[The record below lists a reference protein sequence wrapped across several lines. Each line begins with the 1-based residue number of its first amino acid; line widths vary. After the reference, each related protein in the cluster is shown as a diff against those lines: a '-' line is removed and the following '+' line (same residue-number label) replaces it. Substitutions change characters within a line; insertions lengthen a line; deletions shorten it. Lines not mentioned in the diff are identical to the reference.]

1 MNFQDIQN
9 QWPKAKELIDHPVAY
24 LCAEFA
30 LSDELPIYSGGLGVL
45 AGDVIRE
52 ANVANIPLIGVGLFY
67 KEGYFRQVITEGGL
81 QDELPAY
88 HELTNLPIAIVTDA
102 SGAEFRIKMFIGNR
116 IIAVRTWKY
125 MEGNIPVYLLDTD
138 LPENLELDRR
148 LTLSLYPTDNEWR
161 IQQEIILGIGGVKL
175 LHHLGI
181 TPGVYHLNEGHSAFA
196 ILEIAHKYLKNHA
209 VSFSEALAY
218 ARSKTVFTNHT
229 LISSGNDVFSS
240 DTVVRLLK
248 EYADHLELPVDD
260 IVRMGAVPGQE
271 SLFSMTHLA
280 LSASNRVSA
289 VSKTH
294 AEFAKI
300 TWPDREL
307 TPITNGVHAPFW
319 QAPGWQHIAD
329 QLARG
334 FDVTDAEVWR
344 THLQYKAELLAHLE
358 RVTPSSFNPE
368 ALTVTWARRI
378 AAYKQ
383 PLLLF
388 SDIARLKAI
397 IYSNERPV
405 QIVIAGKAHPG
416 DAAAKG
422 MITELLNILK
432 SHDLHDNIVFV
443 PNYNLQLARLLVA
456 GSDVWLNTPIRGQE
470 ACGTS
475 GMKSAMNGGLQC
487 AISDGWTDEISLAEL
502 GFLVNPVDS
511 ATSLY
516 NSLEQAIAPLYYS
529 GQATHGIPVEWV
541 ARMKQTAITVTQGF
555 SSERMLRE
563 YVERLYVPTLGNG

>member
-1 MNFQDIQN
+1 MNFKDMQA
-9 QWPKAKELIDHPVAY
+9 QWPKAIELTKHPIAY

-52 ANVANIPLIGVGLFY
+52 ADRANIPLVAVGLFY
-67 KEGYFRQVITEGGL
+67 KEGYFRQVITEAGL

-88 HELTNLPIAIVTDA
+88 HELAHLPITLVTDA
-102 SGAEFRIKMFIGNR
+102 SGAEVRVKMFIGNR
-116 IIAVRTWKY
+116 IIVVRAWKY
-125 MEGNIPVYLLDTD
+125 MEGNIAIYLLDTD
-138 LPENLELDRR
+138 LPENMELDRR

-181 TPGVYHLNEGHSAFA
+181 VPGVYHLNEGHSAFA
-196 ILEIAHKYLKNHA
+196 ILEIAHKYLKSHSA
-209 VSFSEALAY
+209 SFSEALAY
-218 ARSKTVFTNHT
+218 ARGRTVFTNHT
-229 LISSGNDVFSS
+229 LISSGNDVFAS
-240 DTVVRLLK
+240 DMVARLLK
-248 EYADHLELPVDD
+248 EYADHLSLPVDE

-271 SLFSMTHLA
+271 HLFSMTHLA

-307 TPITNGVHAPFW
+307 MPITNGVHAPFW
-319 QAPGWQHIAD
+319 QAPGWQHITER
-329 QLARG
+329 LARG

-368 ALTVTWARRI
+368 ALTITWARRI

-397 IYSNERPV
+397 IYSSERPV

-432 SHDLHDNIVFV
+432 AHDLHDSIVFV

-456 GSDVWLNTPIRGQE
+456 GSDVWLNTPVRGQE

-487 AISDGWTDEISLAEL
+487 AISDGWTDEIPLQEI
-502 GFLVNPVDS
+502 GFLVSPVDS

-516 NSLEQAIAPLYYS
+516 NVLEQIIVPLYYS

-541 ARMKQTAITVTQGF
+541 DRMKRTASVVTQGF
-555 SSERMLRE
+555 SSERMVRE
-563 YVERLYVPTLGNG
+563 YMEKLYIPTLE

>member
-1 MNFQDIQN
+1 MNFQEIQA
-9 QWPKAKELIDHPVAY
+9 QWPKAKDLESHPIAY

-52 ANVANIPLIGVGLFY
+52 ANVAGIPLVGIGLFY
-67 KEGYFRQVITEGGL
+67 KEGYFRQIITDTGV
-81 QDELPAY
+81 QSELPAY
-88 HELTNLPIAIVTDA
+88 HELANLPISIVTDA
-102 SGAEFRIKMFIGNR
+102 TGAEMRIKMYIGNR
-116 IIAVRTWKY
+116 IIVVRTWKY
-125 MEGNIPVYLLDTD
+125 MEGNTPVYLLDTD
-138 LPENLELDRR
+138 LPENMELDRR

-181 TPGVYHLNEGHSAFA
+181 APGVYHLNEGHSAFA
-196 ILEIAHKYLKNHA
+196 ILEIAHKYLKNHP
-209 VSFSEALAY
+209 VSFSEALTY
-218 ARSKTVFTNHT
+218 ARSRTVFTNHT

-240 DTVVRLLK
+240 ETVARLLK

-260 IVRMGAVPGQE
+260 IVRMGAVPGQTN
-271 SLFSMTHLA
+271 LFSMTHLA

-307 TPITNGVHAPFW
+307 MPITNGVHAPFW
-319 QAPGWQHIAD
+319 QAPGWQHISD

-334 FDVTDAEVWR
+334 FDVTDTEVWR
-344 THLQYKAELLAHLE
+344 THLQYKAELLEYLA
-358 RVTPSSFNPE
+358 RTTPSSFNPE
-368 ALTVTWARRI
+368 ALTITWARRI

-388 SDIARLKAI
+388 SDIQRLKAI
-397 IYSNERPV
+397 MYNSERPV
-405 QIVIAGKAHPG
+405 QIIMAGKAHPG
-416 DAAAKG
+416 DVAAKG
-422 MITELLNILK
+422 MITELLTLLK
-432 SHDLHDNIVFV
+432 THDLHDSIVFV
-443 PNYNLQLARLLVA
+443 PNYNLHLARLLVS
-456 GSDVWLNTPIRGQE
+456 GSDVWLNTPIHGQE

-487 AISDGWTDEISLAEL
+487 AISDGWTDEISLQDI
-502 GFLVNPVDS
+502 GFLVSPIDS

-516 NSLEQAIAPLYYS
+516 NTLEQTIAPLYYS
-529 GQATHGIPVEWV
+529 GQATHGIPTEWV
-541 ARMKQTAITVTQGF
+541 ERMRQTTKVVTQGF
-555 SSERMLRE
+555 SSERMVKE
-563 YVERLYVPTLGNG
+563 YIEKLYIPTLE